1 MDILAARELMFVVN
15 TELNL
20 KQILPSVET
29 LKIFIETASWN
40 LKASSCSD
48 ISRFRYI
55 AYWNDLYSKNW
66 FCVLGSQNNP
76 GHLQHDLSA
85 SPGNWIYPYDFLINL
100 TYTTF
105 KCIHSTVDCQLLQE
119 PPMFAKE
126 ALCRYVLQ
134 INTLWYRVSNVVC
147 SAQLPWLEILCKQ
160 YSCCVRS
167 QLSKEKLGLLG
178 LDV

>member
-1 MDILAARELMFVVN
+1 MLRHSKYLLKLLHGISRRVPVLIYQDSDILH
-15 TELNL
+15 TEM
-20 KQILPSVET
+20 T
-29 LKIFIETASWN
+29 
-40 LKASSCSD
+40 
-48 ISRFRYI
+48 
-55 AYWNDLYSKNW
+55 LYSKNW